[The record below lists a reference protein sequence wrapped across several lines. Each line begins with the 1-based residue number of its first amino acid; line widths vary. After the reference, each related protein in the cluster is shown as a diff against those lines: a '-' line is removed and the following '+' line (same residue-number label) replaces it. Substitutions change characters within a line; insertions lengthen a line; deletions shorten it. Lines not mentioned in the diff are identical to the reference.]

1 MPPPDALDPI
11 TIAPATWRDFREV
24 LALEH
29 VCFEGDSWSW
39 IDIMAALTFPEAVR
53 LKAVTPRPFLESQIE
68 GGAVPS
74 GTLGAVPS
82 GTLGAVPS
90 GTLSAV
96 PSGTLSAVTPRPAG
110 GEGAQAHALNGS
122 QSIGFVFGD
131 RHRSKGLGWIASIG
145 VHPDYQRHGVGSR
158 LLAAC
163 ERALATPQVRLTLRP
178 SNTSARRVYN
188 AAGYVEIAR
197 LERYYRDGEDGIV
210 MEKLMS

>member
-1 MPPPDALDPI
+1 MPHPDALDRI

-53 LKAVTPRPFLESQIE
+53 LKALAPRPVEDMGSSDQ
-68 GGAVPS
+68 GV
-74 GTLGAVPS
+74 
-82 GTLGAVPS
+82 
-90 GTLSAV
+90 
-96 PSGTLSAVTPRPAG
+96 
-110 GEGAQAHALNGS
+110 NGS
-122 QSIGFVFGD
+122 KAIGFVFGD
-131 RHRSKGLGWIASIG
+131 RHRAKQLGWIASIG
-145 VHPDYQRHGVGSR
+145 VHPAYQRHGVGSQ

-178 SNTSARRVYN
+178 SNSTARRVYD

-197 LERYYRDGEDGIV
+197 LVRYYNDGEDGIV
-210 MEKLMS
+210 MEKKLIG

>member
-53 LKAVTPRPFLESQIE
+53 LKAVSPRPSLESQIE
-68 GGAVPS
+68 G
-74 GTLGAVPS
+74 
-82 GTLGAVPS
+82 GAVPS

-96 PSGTLSAVTPRPAG
+96 PSGTLGAVTPRPAG

>member
-1 MPPPDALDPI
+1 MPPPDALDRI

-82 GTLGAVPS
+82 GTLG
-90 GTLSAV
+90 
-96 PSGTLSAVTPRPAG
+96 AVTPRPAG